1 MASKY
6 DTLAENI
13 VQLMGGKSNISF
25 FTHCVTRLRFNVK
38 DKGLVQVKQIER
50 MPGVVGSQW
59 VGDQYQIIIGT
70 AVDDAYRLICEK
82 SGLEELPE
90 VPADDDAP
98 TDKLTAKTV
107 ANKIFDAISG
117 SLAPIIPILTCGG
130 MLKIL
135 LMFFDFIGISA
146 DAGAY
151 QIVSFVQNGCFY
163 FLPVFIA
170 AFAAKKFKTSV
181 GVAMI
186 IGVMLLHPTWV
197 EIAETATSIDFF
209 GIPVYL
215 ASYSSTVFPAFLS
228 VFVMSYI
235 ERFIN
240 KYCPEILKGI
250 VVPVGTLL
258 IMIPISFCLIAPLG
272 RIFGDY
278 LSGAIIWL
286 YNTTGFLGVAVFAGC
301 LPFIIITG
309 MHYAF
314 FSYFLNEFATKGMEP
329 FYCLANY
336 IMNIS
341 VGAASLAVAIRTRNK
356 EAKSTYLAAGFT
368 AIVAGV
374 SEPSLFGVAF
384 RYRKALYC
392 TMIGSFC
399 GGALGGL
406 FHVMT
411 YVKTSFGLAGIAGFI
426 GGDGMTNFLFA
437 CLSIAVGAIISF
449 VLTFFAFRNGVG
461 DEETQVI

>member
-6 DTLAENI
+6 DVLAEN
-13 VQLMGGKSNISF
+13 VVTFLGGKSNISF

-38 DKGLVQVKQIER
+38 DKGLVKTKPIEA

-70 AVDDAYRLICEK
+70 AVEDAYRLICAK
-82 SGLEELPE
+82 NGLEELPE
-90 VPADDDAP
+90 VPADDLPAE
-98 TDKLTAKTV
+98 KLSFKTV
-107 ANKIFDAISG
+107 MNKVFDAISG

-135 LMFFDFIGISA
+135 MMFMEFVGMPT

-151 QIVSFVQNGCFY
+151 QIISFVQNGCFY

-170 AFAAKKFKTSV
+170 AFAAKKFRTNV

-186 IGVMLLHPTWV
+186 IGSMLLHPTWV
-197 EIAETATSIDFF
+197 DITETVDAIDFF

-228 VFVMSYI
+228 VFIMSYV

-240 KYCPEILKGI
+240 KWCPDLLKGI

-258 IMIPISFCLIAPLG
+258 IMIPISFCIVAPLG

-329 FYCLANY
+329 FYCISNY

-356 EAKSTYLAAGFT
+356 EAKSTYLAAAFT

-384 RYRKALYC
+384 RYRKALFC
-392 TMIGSFC
+392 TMIGCFA
-399 GGALGGL
+399 GGALAGL
-406 FHVMT
+406 LHVMT
-411 YVKTSFGLAGIAGFI
+411 YIKTSFGLAGIAAFI
-426 GGDGMTNFLFA
+426 GGEGMTNFIFA
-437 CLSIAVGAIISF
+437 LVAIGAGALITFI
-449 VLTFFAFRNGVG
+449 LTFIAFKDGVG
-461 DEETQVI
+461 DEDTEVA